1 MYKYQNICIRWNDK
15 ISTPFGAKN
24 GIRQG
29 SVLSPFMFG
38 LYMNDLSYILNASQ
52 VGCLVGEQL
61 VNHLMYADDIVLFC
75 PSHFDLQ
82 KLINLCGQ
90 YGMKHDI
97 IFNVNKTKCM
107 CFRASKYKNFEFPK
121 FKLHDGVIDYVNS
134 YKYLGH
140 IVSNINDKEDMDRQ
154 INFIYA
160 RGSTLIRNFDKCSQ
174 LVKVILFRS
183 FICNVYC
190 SHLWYNY
197 TQRSLSSVVTAYT
210 NIFRRFFHLP
220 RYADGTVYSA
230 TAMLHD
236 LGLPT
241 AREIIATNATS
252 LYRRI
257 RTSTNTILVAFVD
270 SDLFD
275 RSVIRRSWV
284 SNEYCT

>member
-1 MYKYQNICIRWNDK
+1 MSIMR
-15 ISTPFGAKN
+15 
-24 GIRQG
+24 
-29 SVLSPFMFG
+29 
-38 LYMNDLSYILNASQ
+38 SQ
-52 VGCLVGEQL
+52 
-61 VNHLMYADDIVLFC
+61 
-75 PSHFDLQ
+75 
-82 KLINLCGQ
+82 LI
-90 YGMKHDI
+90 
-97 IFNVNKTKCM
+97 KCM

-197 TQRSLSSVVTAYT
+197 TQRSLSSVVTAYN

-236 LGLPT
+236 LELPT

-284 SNEYCT
+284 SNEYCTQLACIGIILCNYLVIMYFNCHCIYLCNCTPMGPEPFSNK